1 VPSLARR
8 ISARPLPE
16 VSAQLVTNRRKSNPD
31 CQRLASRFRSWA
43 MGWPSMTVPSSRST
57 RIGRR
62 AMSVESS
69 WTARTTAGS
78 VDGSTVGVVAPD
90 CQTTTVGFT
99 AKMRENHVTLRI
111 GTKRPDLSSGFQES
125 GTMDLRLHLSAY
137 LSAYLNQSGR
147 HSPQAR
153 SPP

>member
-1 VPSLARR
+1 
-8 ISARPLPE
+8 
-16 VSAQLVTNRRKSNPD
+16 
-31 CQRLASRFRSWA
+31 
-43 MGWPSMTVPSSRST
+43 
-57 RIGRR
+57 
-62 AMSVESS
+62 
-69 WTARTTAGS
+69 
-78 VDGSTVGVVAPD
+78 VVAPD